1 MFVKHGHFFCLCI
14 FRLLPSLNLSC
25 LIFLDLSQTYL
36 RALPFILLSQT
47 YLRALPFIY
56 WIFQSL
62 KDPILRLVT
71 SQKKTRKKKNR
82 YLTQGKV
89 PYEIFGVFNLLTTL
103 GISKLKGPHSR
114 TFSYRFVILF
124 LLYPVDTCQLSKGK
138 VFVNSSAAG
147 ALCQVTP
154 SKPGNITEPGV
165 THNMVEPPVLPTT

>member
-1 MFVKHGHFFCLCI
+1 MGTFFAFVFSGCSPAWICLVWFSLICPK
-14 FRLLPSLNLSC
+14 LTWELYPSFYCPKLTWEPYPS
-25 LIFLDLSQTYL
+25 FD
-36 RALPFILLSQT
+36 
-47 YLRALPFIY
+47 